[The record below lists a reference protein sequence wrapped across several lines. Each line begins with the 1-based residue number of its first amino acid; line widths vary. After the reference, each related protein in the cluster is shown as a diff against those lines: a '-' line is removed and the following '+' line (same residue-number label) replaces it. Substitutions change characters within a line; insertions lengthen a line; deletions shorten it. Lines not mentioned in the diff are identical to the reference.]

1 MTEIT
6 WEIRRGVLQEST
18 MVKSFLYCSS
28 DSASKLIGIA
38 KKYNI
43 LIQTESYKKFA
54 TTIGDIILGFYK
66 IEDTVPLLQQELGLD
81 PKTAA
86 LLGADVI
93 EFLSPLSDPTWQP
106 PQGAVAE
113 GDEPALDTTAPTAT
127 FKIPVKAPAPVGS
140 VAPTATPVPP
150 VATPLH
156 TYADDLASVRG
167 TEPTRSYEQV
177 PEPEQTPTYS
187 STQPI
192 RQPLS
197 PLPTYASAPTPVPQV
212 PAPSPDRPRWSSEL

>member
-1 MTEIT
+1 VYSQADYRVQYFFSNPSSGKRLREIS
-6 WEIRRGVLQEST
+6 Q
-18 MVKSFLYCSS
+18 KFSFYKT
-28 DSASKLIGIA
+28 D
-38 KKYNI
+38 KYKI
-43 LIQTESYKKFA
+43 FA

-93 EFLSPLSDPTWQP
+93 EFLAPLSDPSWQP
-106 PQGAVAE
+106 PQDATTE
-113 GDEPALDTTAPTAT
+113 GDGSALDSVSTPPAAI
-127 FKIPVKAPAPVGS
+127 KIPVKAPVPVGS
-140 VAPTATPVPP
+140 VAPTATPVLP

-167 TEPTRSYEQV
+167 TEPRRSYEQA

-197 PLPTYASAPTPVPQV
+197 PLPTYTSAPTPVPQV